1 MQQESLYDRE
11 RWRMVDAQLA
21 ARDIHDRRVLN
32 AMYQVPRHIFVPAEV
47 RHMAYADGPLPIG
60 SGQTISQPYVVAYMT
75 QLLDLKGEERVLEI
89 GTGSGYQA
97 AVLAHLA
104 REVHTI
110 ERHSELAQQAAELLQ
125 GLGLGNV
132 FVHIG
137 DGTLGLPQHAPFD
150 AILVTAAA
158 PAPPAALL
166 EQLAPGGRLVIPV
179 GDKTGQNLE
188 RWHREGEKF
197 VQESFIPVA
206 FVPLLGQQGWKSD
219 HWEQDL

>member
-1 MQQESLYDRE
+1 
-11 RWRMVDAQLA
+11 MVDEQLS
-21 ARDIHDRRVLN
+21 ARDIHDPRVLE
-32 AMYQVPRHIFVPAEV
+32 AMYQVPRHVFVPQEV

-75 QLLDLKGEERVLEI
+75 QLLELEGIERVLEI

-97 AVLAHLA
+97 AVLAYLA
-104 REVHTI
+104 REVHTV
-110 ERHSELAQQAAELLQ
+110 ERHSDLAAQAAETLHR
-125 GLGLGNV
+125 LGLRNV

-137 DGTLGLPQHAPFD
+137 DGTLGLPQRAPYD
-150 AILVTAAA
+150 AVLVTAAA

-179 GDKTGQNLE
+179 GDKTGQNLQ
-188 RWHREGEKF
+188 RWRREGESYF
-197 VQESFIPVA
+197 QESFIPVA

-219 HWEQDL
+219 HWEQEM